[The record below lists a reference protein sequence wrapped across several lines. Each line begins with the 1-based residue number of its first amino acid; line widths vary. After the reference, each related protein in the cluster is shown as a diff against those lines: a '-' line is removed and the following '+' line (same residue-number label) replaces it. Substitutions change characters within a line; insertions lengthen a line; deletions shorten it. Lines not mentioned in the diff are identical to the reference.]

1 MNNLTREQILYIVN
15 SIDTLNELADFIL
28 IDTGAGISDQVLEF
42 VMASPEVLLVST
54 PEPSSLTDA
63 YSLLKALYHN
73 PNFVE
78 DETTIHIVTNRVN
91 SQDEGQA
98 IYEKVNSVVS
108 KFLHGSLNYLGMIPQ
123 DAALERAVRQQKTVT
138 MSDPNAKSAK
148 AISCLTDHL
157 LNGTQQKA
165 PVRWGIAQMF
175 SSFLSNRK

>member
-1 MNNLTREQILYIVN
+1 
-15 SIDTLNELADFIL
+15 
-28 IDTGAGISDQVLEF
+28 
-42 VMASPEVLLVST
+42 MASPEVLLVST

-108 KFLHGSLNYLGMIPQ
+108 KFFTWKSELSGDDSTGCCFGTGS
-123 DAALERAVRQQKTVT
+123 KT
-138 MSDPNAKSAK
+138 AKEQ
-148 AISCLTDHL
+148 L
-157 LNGTQQKA
+157 
-165 PVRWGIAQMF
+165 P
-175 SSFLSNRK
+175 